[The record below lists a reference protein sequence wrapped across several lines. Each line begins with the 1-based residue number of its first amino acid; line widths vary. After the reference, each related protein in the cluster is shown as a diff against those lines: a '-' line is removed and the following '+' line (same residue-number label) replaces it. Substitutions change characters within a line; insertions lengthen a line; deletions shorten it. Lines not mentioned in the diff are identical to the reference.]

1 MKVAL
6 VGPTAT
12 GKSAIAMRVAEAR
25 GDVEIVAVD
34 AMQVYRRMDIGTAK
48 PTVDEQRRVPHH
60 LIDVAEPS
68 VDYSLSLYQRDAH
81 AAIASIES
89 RGHIALLVG
98 GTGLYLRALID
109 QLDIPPQFDS
119 VRAEL
124 DADPDTEALH
134 RRLTEL
140 DPVAAARMEPNNRRR
155 VVRAL
160 EVTLGSGRPFS
171 SFGPGLTAYAT
182 TATRLLG
189 LHLDRASLDARIEA
203 RYADQMEMGL
213 LDEVRA
219 LVAEPA
225 GLSRTAAQALG
236 YKELIAH
243 LRGEASLADALD
255 TAIRR
260 TRRFARRQERWFRR
274 DPRIR
279 WLDGSKPLESL
290 QTVLEE
296 CRTCD

>member
-12 GKSAIAMRVAEAR
+12 GKSAIALQVAETR

-48 PTVDEQRRVPHH
+48 PTIDEQRRVRHH

-68 VDYSLSLYQRDAH
+68 VDYSLSLYQHDAL
-81 AAIASIES
+81 AAIADIEA
-89 RGHIALLVG
+89 RGRIALLVG
-98 GTGLYLRALID
+98 GTGLYLRSLID
-109 QLDIPPQFDS
+109 QLDIPPQYDS
-119 VRAEL
+119 IRAAIEAE
-124 DADPDTEALH
+124 ADTVALH
-134 RRLTEL
+134 RRLTDV
-140 DPVAAARMEPNNRRR
+140 DPVAASRMEPSNRRR

-171 SFGPGLTAYAT
+171 SFGPGLMSYGT
-182 TATRLLG
+182 TSTRLLALG
-189 LHLDRASLDARIEA
+189 MERAVLDDRIER
-203 RYADQMEMGL
+203 RYAAQMEQGL

-225 GLSRTAAQALG
+225 GLSRTAGQALG

-243 LRGEASLADALD
+243 LSGESSLADALD

-260 TRRFARRQERWFRR
+260 TKRFARRQERWFRR
-274 DPRIR
+274 DPRRR
-279 WLDGSKPLESL
+279 WLDGAKPLESF
-290 QTVLEE
+290 QAVLEE

>member
-1 MKVAL
+1 MLAL

-12 GKSAIAMRVAEAR
+12 GKSAIAMRVAEAQ

-48 PTVDEQRRVPHH
+48 PTAAEQRRVQHH
-60 LIDVAEPS
+60 MIDVAEPS
-68 VDYSLSLYQRDAH
+68 IDYSLSLYQRDAR
-81 AAIASIES
+81 AAIADIES
-89 RGHIALLVG
+89 RGRTALLVG

-109 QLDIPPQFDS
+109 QLDIPPQYESIRVELEADRDS
-119 VRAEL
+119 
-124 DADPDTEALH
+124 EALH
-134 RRLTEL
+134 RRLTAV
-140 DPVAAARMEPNNRRR
+140 DPVAASRMEPSNRRR

-171 SFGPGLTAYAT
+171 SFGPGLTAYGAT
-182 TATRLLG
+182 TTRLFGLG
-189 LHLDRASLDARIEA
+189 MERWLLDDRIEA
-203 RYADQMEMGL
+203 RYAAQMEMGL

-219 LVAEPA
+219 LVAEPS

-243 LRGEASLADALD
+243 LRGESSLADALA

-260 TRRFARRQERWFRR
+260 TKRFARRQERWFRR

-279 WLDGSKPLESL
+279 WLDGAKPLESL